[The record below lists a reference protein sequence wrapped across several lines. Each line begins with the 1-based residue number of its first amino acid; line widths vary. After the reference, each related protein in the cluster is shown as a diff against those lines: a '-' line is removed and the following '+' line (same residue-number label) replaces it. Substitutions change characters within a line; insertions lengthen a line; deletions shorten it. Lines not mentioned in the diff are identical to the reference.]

1 LNRGRAGVVSLGTPP
16 APEVTMHGTDIHT
29 LARLPLLRG
38 SSRRQLMLVDR
49 LTTALEVPPER
60 VLCQQGE
67 PGQHFYVIVKGRA
80 AVMRDGRLVAL
91 LGRGDWFGELAFTQG
106 DGRRTATVTAVTG
119 ATVLVFGRVGY
130 RTLLEANPQAA
141 ARIAERART
150 RAGMSRATDDDVS
163 SLAG

>member
-1 LNRGRAGVVSLGTPP
+1 
-16 APEVTMHGTDIHT
+16 MHSTDIHT

-38 SSRRQLMLVDR
+38 SNRRQLMLVDR

-60 VLCQQGE
+60 TLCNQGE
-67 PGQHFYVIVKGRA
+67 PGQHFYVILKGRA
-80 AVMRDGRLVAL
+80 AVVRDGRLVAL
-91 LGRGDWFGELAFTQG
+91 LGRGDWFGELAFVRP

-130 RTLLEANPQAA
+130 RTLLEAIPQAA
-141 ARIAERART
+141 ARIAERAQT
-150 RAGMSRATDDDVS
+150 RSGLSLATEEDVA